1 MARVIVFDVN
11 ETLLDLKALDPHFQ
25 QLFGDS
31 AVRGQWFAQLLRLAM
46 VATITDS
53 YHDFSAL
60 ARDAL
65 DMVALRNGVALS
77 DEGRQQVLN
86 AIRSLPPHPEVPESL
101 EMLQHTGFRLATLT
115 NSPPQTLEAQMNHAG
130 LRPYFERLLSV
141 DAVRQ
146 FKPARATYEYAAQE
160 LGVALTDICL
170 VAAHD
175 WDIAGAMHAGCA
187 AAFVARPGQV
197 LGSLQSKPDII
208 GADLMEVARQ
218 IVVLDK
224 TPASYS

>member
-1 MARVIVFDVN
+1 MAGVLVFDVN

-25 QLFGDS
+25 QLFGDG
-31 AVRGQWFAQLLRLAM
+31 AVRGQWFAQLVRLAM

-65 DMVALRNGVALS
+65 DMVALRNGVTLS
-77 DEGRQQVLN
+77 DDARQQVLS
-86 AIRSLPPHPEVPESL
+86 ALQSLPPYPEVPESL
-101 EMLQHTGFRLATLT
+101 EMLQHAGFRLATLT
-115 NSPPQTLEAQMNHAG
+115 NSPPQILEAQMQHAG

-146 FKPARATYEYAAQE
+146 FKPARAAYEYAAHE
-160 LGVALTDICL
+160 LGVAITDIRL

-175 WDIAGAMHAGCA
+175 WDIAGALHAGCA

-197 LGSLQSKPDII
+197 LGGLQAKPDII
-208 GADLMEVARQ
+208 GADLHDVARQ
-218 IVVLDK
+218 IVDGG
-224 TPASYS
+224 

>member
-1 MARVIVFDVN
+1 MAGVLVFDVN

-25 QLFGDS
+25 QLFGDG
-31 AVRGQWFAQLLRLAM
+31 AVRGQWFAQLVRLAM
-46 VATITDS
+46 VATITES

-77 DEGRQQVLN
+77 DDARQQVLS
-86 AIRSLPPHPEVPESL
+86 ALQSLPPHPEVPESL
-101 EMLQHTGFRLATLT
+101 EMLQHAGFRLATLT
-115 NSPPQTLEAQMNHAG
+115 NSPPQILEAQMQHAG

-146 FKPARATYEYAAQE
+146 FKPARAAYEYAAHE
-160 LGVALTDICL
+160 LGVAITDIRL

-175 WDIAGAMHAGCA
+175 WDIAGALHAGCA
-187 AAFVARPGQV
+187 AAFIARPGQV
-197 LGSLQSKPDII
+197 LGGLQAKPDIV
-208 GADLMEVARQ
+208 GASLQEVTRQ
-218 IVVLDK
+218 IVA
-224 TPASYS
+224 ASR